1 MKRVVLPFIFFGIF
15 AVALMPIGAQTPVVA
30 SCRVGVQAPAF
41 GFWTWAPFST
51 VKVYILTADF
61 QPDELSFLL
70 APLHSWNSALEA
82 TGSGVKFVYLG
93 ATSVPLYCEKCLT
106 IMRGRVFDKTRRHA
120 TELRTYSAHRDQ
132 IMTYA
137 SIVIDPMVT
146 NPKALTNAIA
156 HELGHNLGLLDCFTC
171 KQKSTVMNQFKVVNV
186 SNDMEGPT
194 TCDIAQVR
202 VAYKELALRVRP
214 SPQPG
219 QLLQDEGEE
228 PIDDDTPIIVPK
240 P

>member
-1 MKRVVLPFIFFGIF
+1 MKRLTLTLIFFALF
-15 AVALMPIGAQTPVVA
+15 LVALMPVAGQTPAVA

-41 GFWTWAPFST
+41 GFWTWAPHST

-61 QPDELSFLL
+61 QTDELSYLL
-70 APLHSWNSALEA
+70 APIRNWNGVLEE
-82 TGSGVKFVYLG
+82 TGSGVKFVYSG
-93 ATSVPLYCEKCLT
+93 STSAPLYCENCLT
-106 IMRGRVFDKTRRHA
+106 IMRGPVFDKTRRHA

-137 SIVIDPMVT
+137 SIVIDPALT
-146 NPKALTNAIA
+146 NPNALTNAMA

-171 KQKSTVMNQFKVVNV
+171 KKRSTVMNQFKVVNV

-194 TCDIAQVR
+194 ACDVAQVR
-202 VAYKELALRVRP
+202 AAYKELSTRVRP
-214 SPQPG
+214 SPAPG
-219 QLLQDEGEE
+219 LLLRDEGEE
-228 PIDDDTPIIVPK
+228 PIDDDTPIVEPK

>member
-1 MKRVVLPFIFFGIF
+1 MKRLALPLIFFAIF
-15 AVALMPIGAQTPVVA
+15 LVALMPIAAQTPAVA
-30 SCRVGVQAPAF
+30 ACRVGVQAPAF
-41 GFWTWAPFST
+41 GFWTWAPHST

-61 QPDELSFLL
+61 RTDELSYLL
-70 APLHSWNSALEA
+70 APIHNWNRVLAA

-93 ATSVPLYCEKCLT
+93 DTSAPLYCENCLT
-106 IMRGRVFDKTRRHA
+106 IMRGPVFDKTQGHA
-120 TELRTYSAHRDQ
+120 TELRTYSAHRDE

-137 SIVIDPMVT
+137 SIVIDPRLT

-171 KQKSTVMNQFKVVNV
+171 RQKSTVMNQFKVVNV

-194 TCDIAQVR
+194 ACDIAQVKA
-202 VAYKELALRVRP
+202 AYRELAIRVRP

-219 QLLQDEGEE
+219 QLLRDEGEE
-228 PIDDDTPIIVPK
+228 PIDDDTPIVVPR

>member
-1 MKRVVLPFIFFGIF
+1 MKRLVLPFILFGIF
-15 AVALMPIGAQTPVVA
+15 AVAMMPIAAQTPVVA
-30 SCRVGVQAPAF
+30 ACRVGVQAPAF
-41 GFWTWAPFST
+41 GFWTWAPHST

-61 QPDELSFLL
+61 QPEELSYLL
-70 APLHSWNSALEA
+70 EPVHNWNSVLEA

-93 ATSVPLYCEKCLT
+93 ATLTPLYCENCLT

-120 TELRTYSAHRDQ
+120 TELRTYSARRDQ
-132 IMTYA
+132 IVTYA
-137 SIVIDPMVT
+137 SIVIDPMLT

-171 KQKSTVMNQFKVVNV
+171 KQKSTVMNQFKLVNV

-194 TCDIAQVR
+194 ACDIAQVR
-202 VAYKELALRVRP
+202 AAYRELAIRVRP

-219 QLLQDEGEE
+219 QLLRDEGEE
-228 PIDDDTPIIVPK
+228 PIDDDTPIVVPK

>member
-1 MKRVVLPFIFFGIF
+1 MKSLFLHSIVFGIL
-15 AVALMPIGAQTPVVA
+15 AVAMMPIAAQTPVVT

-41 GFWTWAPFST
+41 GFWTWAPHST
-51 VKVYILTADF
+51 VNIYILTSDF
-61 QPDELSFLL
+61 QSDELSYLL
-70 APLHSWNSALEA
+70 APIHNWNSVLEA
-82 TGSGVKFVYLG
+82 TDSGVKFVYLG
-93 ATSVPLYCEKCLT
+93 PTSAPLYCENCLT

-137 SIVIDPMVT
+137 SIVIDPMLT

-194 TCDIAQVR
+194 ACDIAQVGA
-202 VAYKELALRVRP
+202 AYKELALRVRP
-214 SPQPG
+214 SPQPEK
-219 QLLQDEGEE
+219 LRRDEGEE
-228 PIDDDTPIIVPK
+228 PVDDDTPIVVPK

>member
-1 MKRVVLPFIFFGIF
+1 
-15 AVALMPIGAQTPVVA
+15 
-30 SCRVGVQAPAF
+30 
-41 GFWTWAPFST
+41 
-51 VKVYILTADF
+51 
-61 QPDELSFLL
+61 
-70 APLHSWNSALEA
+70 
-82 TGSGVKFVYLG
+82 
-93 ATSVPLYCEKCLT
+93 
-106 IMRGRVFDKTRRHA
+106 
-120 TELRTYSAHRDQ
+120 
-132 IMTYA
+132 MTYA
-137 SIVIDPMVT
+137 SIVVDPMLT

-194 TCDIAQVR
+194 ACDIAQVR

-219 QLLQDEGEE
+219 PLLQDEGEE
-228 PIDDDTPIIVPK
+228 PIDDDTQIIVPK

>member
-1 MKRVVLPFIFFGIF
+1 MKRLALPLIFFATF
-15 AVALMPIGAQTPVVA
+15 LVALMPIAAQTPAVA
-30 SCRVGVQAPAF
+30 SCKVGVQAPAF
-41 GFWTWAPFST
+41 GFWTWAPSST
-51 VKVYILTADF
+51 VNVYILATDF
-61 QPDELSFLL
+61 QTGELPYLL
-70 APLHSWNSALEA
+70 APIHNWNSVLEA
-82 TGSGVKFVYLG
+82 TGSGVRFVYLG
-93 ATSVPLYCEKCLT
+93 ATSAPLHCENCLT
-106 IMRGRVFDKTRRHA
+106 IMRGSVFDKTRRHA

-137 SIVIDPMVT
+137 SIVVDPMLT
-146 NPKALTNAIA
+146 NPKALKNAIA

-171 KQKSTVMNQFKVVNV
+171 KQKSTVMNQFEAVNV

-194 TCDIAQVR
+194 ACDIAQVR
-202 VAYKELALRVRP
+202 AAYKELAIRIRP

-219 QLLQDEGEE
+219 QLLQDKGEE